1 LSRLPPARPGLP
13 AVKVRDYLEL
23 AGRAALQLGWNGLEA
38 AAGRIRPGA
47 LPGDVG
53 QVTPAWLTRALQPI
67 AEGVV
72 VSRVDADGFGSGT
85 TARARLAL
93 SYEGP
98 GRRADLP
105 DTLFLKL
112 APRDLPSRLFVSLF
126 GLGRSEVA
134 FYRSAREG
142 LPVRAPQ
149 VYFAAAAPRGA
160 RFALLLED
168 LGASGCRFAD
178 VTAPSDPERAG
189 AVMRALARLHAA
201 FWESPRLTGDLA
213 ALRRASPGDSLF
225 RLGRILCDLSLR
237 PALRRF
243 GELVP
248 EELQRSAG
256 FIAEHRLVL
265 ESLWARPPLTLI
277 HGDAHLG
284 NLFFDGPEVG
294 FLDWQVAQPGQ
305 GLRDVTYFLTNSLSV
320 ETRRAHGEELIRV
333 YLAALAEAGAP
344 PVPFSLAW
352 EQHRLHALYTWI
364 ACIVTAAAATLQQES
379 VVRAGLER
387 SSAAVLELDSLGAL
401 REQVGG

>member
-1 LSRLPPARPGLP
+1 MRGPRGGLP
-13 AVKVRDYLEL
+13 AISLRDRFEL
-23 AGRAALQLGWNGLEA
+23 AGRATLQLGWNGLEA
-38 AAGRIRPGA
+38 AASRIHPGA
-47 LPGDVG
+47 IPGDLAA
-53 QVTPAWLTRALQPI
+53 VTPAWLTRALQPC

-72 VSRVDADGFGSGT
+72 VSRVDADGLVSGT

-93 SYEGP
+93 RFEGP

-105 DTLFLKL
+105 GTMFVKL
-112 APRDLPSRLFVSLF
+112 APQDLRTRLFVGLL

-134 FYRSAREG
+134 FYRTAREG
-142 LPVRAPQ
+142 LPVRAPR
-149 VYFAAAAPRGA
+149 VYFAAAARRGT

-168 LGASGCRFAD
+168 LVASGCRFAD
-178 VTAPSDPERAG
+178 ITAPSDPERAS
-189 AVMRALARLHAA
+189 AVMRALAKLHAA
-201 FWESPRLTGDLA
+201 YWESPRLHGDLA
-213 ALRRASPGDSLF
+213 YRRGSPRDPVF
-225 RLGRILCDLSLR
+225 RVGRILSDLSLR
-237 PALRRF
+237 PALARF

-248 EELQRSAG
+248 DELQQAAG
-256 FIAEHRLVL
+256 FLAGHRLAL

-305 GLRDVTYFLTNSLSV
+305 GLRDVTYFLSNSLSV

-364 ACIVTAAAATLQQES
+364 ACIVTAAAATLQQETI
-379 VVRAGLER
+379 VRAGLER
-387 SSAAVLELDSLGAL
+387 SSAAVMDLDSLGAL
-401 REQVGG
+401 RERVGG